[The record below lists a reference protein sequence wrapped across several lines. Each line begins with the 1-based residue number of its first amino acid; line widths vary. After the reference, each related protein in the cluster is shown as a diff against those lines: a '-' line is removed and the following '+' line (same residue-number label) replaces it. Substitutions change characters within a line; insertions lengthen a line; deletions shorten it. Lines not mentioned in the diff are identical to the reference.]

1 MLKVWSREIRKKI
14 EVQLES
20 IYRKDYKFFKI
31 DRLEDMAE
39 HIDIFSEKCPECQY
53 LKAEVEDIAENL
65 SDFMYGSSRK
75 RAEYEKR
82 TEKIF
87 SHLKHKHNLKQ
98 RGYYASLYPFYGL
111 LIGSLIGLIFGL
123 LSFRLLRLTLL
134 LGFAGGLI
142 IGRVL
147 GKNKDRYYEK
157 NNLIL

>member
-39 HIDIFSEKCPECQY
+39 HIDVFSEKCPECQY
-53 LKAEVEDIAENL
+53 FKAEIEDIAENL
-65 SDFMYGSSRK
+65 SDFMYGSVRK
-75 RAEYEKR
+75 RKEYERR
-82 TEKIF
+82 TEKIVK
-87 SHLKHKHNLKQ
+87 HLKNNHNLKAK
-98 RGYYASLYPFYGL
+98 GYYTSLYSFYGFT
-111 LIGSLIGLIFGL
+111 IGLAIGL
-123 LSFRLLRLTLL
+123 LLGLFSFKFIRFTVL
-134 LGFAGGLI
+134 LGFALGLI
-142 IGRVL
+142 IGRQI